1 MTVSITVTEFSRGLS
16 GFLSQVQHRGQS
28 LDIQRGKQIVAHV
41 TPAAATAGFP
51 LNQLDA
57 WLANAPALSVDERQS
72 LAGDVRT
79 ARQQLV
85 ARDDPWGL

>member
-41 TPAAATAGFP
+41 SPARATAGFP
-51 LNQLDA
+51 LHQLDD
-57 WLANAPALSVDERQS
+57 WLANASALTADESQS
-72 LAGDVRT
+72 MVRDLRT
-79 ARQQLV
+79 VRQQLV
-85 ARDDPWGL
+85 ARDDPWAS